1 MENSEIQKMRGRM
14 IQAVIFDN
22 DGVIVDSE
30 PLHHLAEKQTMA
42 RYGVA
47 ITEDEFLKY
56 VGIGTEQM
64 FGDWIKKFQLT
75 AADPTEMI
83 ERHQG
88 TLMQLFIE
96 QVQPTPNVVP
106 FIQQLANKQYKL
118 AVASSSQRALV
129 EIGLRKYDL
138 LNYFQVVVCADDVTN
153 PKPDPELFLR
163 AAEQLQVSPAG
174 CLVIEDSAAGIQAA
188 KAAGMYCVGYLNAH
202 SGRQDLSA
210 ADIVVGDF
218 GEIQLP

>member
-1 MENSEIQKMRGRM
+1 M

-42 RYGVA
+42 RYGVE

-75 AADPTEMI
+75 ADPTEMI
-83 ERHQG
+83 ERHQR
-88 TLMQLFIE
+88 TIMQLFAE
-96 QVQPTPNVVP
+96 QVQPTPNVIP
-106 FIQQLANKQYKL
+106 FIQQLTDKKYKL

-138 LNYFQVVVCADDVTN
+138 LKYFQAVVCADDVTN
-153 PKPDPELFLR
+153 PKPDPELFLL
-163 AAEQLQVSPAG
+163 AAEQLQVRPAE
-174 CLVIEDSAAGIQAA
+174 CLVIEDSSAGIKAA

-202 SGRQDLSA
+202 SGQQDLSA
-210 ADIVVGDF
+210 ADVVVSDF